1 MSNNKCLVLILF
13 FFMSCSNVNLFQKFE
28 EQDNFLKYEGLSFIT
43 CYIYKELENNKKA
56 NVKFKGKKLKI
67 FVDEDKKWINDI
79 PKRDWLIE
87 NEELKKN
94 IKTYFKKKNDV
105 ISFIL
110 DKFYTDE
117 KHKLESKDYIS
128 INLQTKLLIFSKI
141 YYDNNQKVFFEST
154 LYGKCVS

>member
-1 MSNNKCLVLILF
+1 LSNNKCLVLILF
-13 FFMSCSNVNLFQKFE
+13 FFVSCSNVNLFQKFD
-28 EQDNFLKYEGLSFIT
+28 EQDNFLKYDGLSFIT
-43 CYIYKELENNKKA
+43 CHIYEELENNKIA

-79 PKRDWLIE
+79 SKRDWLIE

-94 IKTYFKKKNDV
+94 TKIYYKKKNNV

-110 DKFYTDE
+110 EKYYTDE
-117 KHKLESKDYIS
+117 KYKLESKDYVS
-128 INLQTKLLIFSKI
+128 IDLQTELLIFSKK
-141 YYDNNQKVFFEST
+141 YYNDNQKVFFEST